1 MVENDKKGQARAP
14 AEVFKR
20 GSRNKDFPDHM
31 RSGHSVPATDERFL
45 ELLER
50 LDEAEKEQKT

>member
-1 MVENDKKGQARAP
+1 MTKKGQARSP

-20 GSRNKDFPDHM
+20 GSRDKDFLDHM
-31 RSGHSVPATDERFL
+31 QSGHSVPENDERFL

>member
-1 MVENDKKGQARAP
+1 MTKKGQARAP

>member
-1 MVENDKKGQARAP
+1 MTKKGQIRAP

-20 GSRNKDFPDHM
+20 GSRRKDFAEHM
-31 RSGHSVPATDERFL
+31 QTGHSVPENDDRFH
-45 ELLER
+45 ELLDR